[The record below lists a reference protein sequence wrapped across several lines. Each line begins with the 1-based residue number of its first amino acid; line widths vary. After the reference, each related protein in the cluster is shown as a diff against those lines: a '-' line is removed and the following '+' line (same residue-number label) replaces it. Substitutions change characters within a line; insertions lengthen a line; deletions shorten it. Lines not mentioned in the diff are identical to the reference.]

1 MSDVTA
7 GNCEI
12 PLQITGMSCTMC
24 VKHVTDAIEKV
35 NGVLRTEVTLDPPRA
50 VVRYDPAQTT
60 PGVLIEAVRAAG
72 YDAHA

>member
-1 MSDVTA
+1 MSNVPE
-7 GNCEI
+7 GIREV
-12 PLQITGMSCTMC
+12 PLQVTGMSCTRC
-24 VKHVTDAIEKV
+24 VKHVTDAIGKV

-50 VVRYDPAQTT
+50 VVRYDPAHTN